1 MSQQLPSSVGQFNF
15 RGCGTTE
22 KTYGVIFGNTV
33 SGICTATQ
41 GTVSTGYC
49 TNLNMSNHFG
59 GSVIMNTSSNI
70 YKNNANVVP
79 TSLRV
84 KFFIRY

>member
-15 RGCGTTE
+15 RGCETTPE
-22 KTYGVIFGNTV
+22 TYGVIFGNTV
-33 SGICTATQ
+33 TGICTTTQ
-41 GTVSTGYC
+41 GVVNTGYRVP
-49 TNLNMSNHFG
+49 LNTSNVFG
-59 GSVIMNTSSNI
+59 GSVTINTSSSI

-79 TSLRV
+79 TSMRV

>member
-1 MSQQLPSSVGQFNF
+1 MNQQLPSSVGQFIF
-15 RGCGTTE
+15 RGCGITE
-22 KTYGVIFGNTV
+22 ETYGVIFGNIV
-33 SGICTATQ
+33 SGICTSTQ
-41 GTVSTGYC
+41 GTVNTGYC
-49 TNLNMSNHFG
+49 VNLNTSNHSG
-59 GSVIMNTSSNI
+59 GSVIINTSSNI